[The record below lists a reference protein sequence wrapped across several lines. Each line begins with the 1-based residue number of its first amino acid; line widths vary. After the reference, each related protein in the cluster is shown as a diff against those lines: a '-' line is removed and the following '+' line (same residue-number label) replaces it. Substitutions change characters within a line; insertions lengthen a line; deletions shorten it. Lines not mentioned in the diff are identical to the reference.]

1 VGVVRPLWRGR
12 PVTEGS
18 IRPVIAYNS
27 TKALAAPLLDPTHG
41 LSSEYT
47 MQIDDTEHTA
57 EPIDPLAGGPPPRTL
72 SKRDGQPAPPLRPFP
87 YLSFLVVCLFILL
100 MLPYVAERVQYAL
113 TRGYHQARADVARRL
128 LSNKDHPES
137 RFTFVA
143 MKVEPSVVGINTLE
157 NMRPRSRREAASLY
171 EPRKTGIG
179 SGVIVDETGYV
190 ITNLHVIADAEEVVV
205 ELADGRIVDEVTVVG
220 VDPPSDLAVLKI
232 NAGKLT
238 AVEWGDSEDL
248 EPGDQVLAVG
258 SPFGLA
264 HTVTAGIISAKDR
277 PASTRMAYQD
287 FLQTDT
293 AINPGSS
300 GGPLVDLNGDVVGIN
315 TAIIGET
322 YRGISF
328 AIPSRLAQE
337 VYEQLIEKGRV
348 DRGYLGVGSDRV
360 TEEMAER
367 LGLGEARGV
376 LVSHVERDTPAQE
389 AGMTEGD
396 VILQWNGQ
404 EIGRPRDLG
413 WAVVTT
419 EIGSGA
425 TARVFRDGREIELSV
440 VVGRWPE
447 RR

>member
-1 VGVVRPLWRGR
+1 MP
-12 PVTEGS
+12 
-18 IRPVIAYNS
+18 
-27 TKALAAPLLDPTHG
+27 
-41 LSSEYT
+41 
-47 MQIDDTEHTA
+47 IDDTERTA
-57 EPIDPLAGGPPPRTL
+57 DPIEQPAGGPSERPAKL
-72 SKRDGQPAPPLRPFP
+72 SLPKPDRRAVPPLRPFP

-113 TRGYHQARADVARRL
+113 TRGYQQARADVARRL
-128 LSNKDHPES
+128 LDEKTHPES
-137 RFTFVA
+137 RFTHVA
-143 MKVEPSVVGINTLE
+143 MKVEPSVVGIETVE
-157 NMRPRSRREAASLY
+157 NVRPGSRREAASRH
-171 EPRKTGIG
+171 EPRTTGIG

-190 ITNLHVIADAEEVVV
+190 ITNLHVIAEAEAVVV
-205 ELADGRIVDEVTVVG
+205 ELSDGRIVDDVTVVG
-220 VDPPSDLAVLKI
+220 ADRASDLAVLKI
-232 NAGKLT
+232 NVGKLT
-238 AVEWGDSEDL
+238 AAEWGDSEKL

-300 GGPLVDLNGDVVGIN
+300 GGPLVNLDGDVVGIN

-322 YRGISF
+322 YQGISF
-328 AIPSRLAQE
+328 AIPSRLARE

-348 DRGYLGVGSDRV
+348 DRGYLGVSSDEV
-360 TEEMAER
+360 TEEMAQR
-367 LGLGEARGV
+367 LGLAEARGV
-376 LVSHVERDTPAQE
+376 LVSHVERDTPAQRS
-389 AGMTEGD
+389 GMTEGD
-396 VILQWNGQ
+396 VVLQWNGQ

-419 EIGSGA
+419 KIGSEA
-425 TARVFRDGREIELSV
+425 TARVLRGGREIELTV

-447 RR
+447 QRRR

>member
-1 VGVVRPLWRGR
+1 MP
-12 PVTEGS
+12 
-18 IRPVIAYNS
+18 
-27 TKALAAPLLDPTHG
+27 
-41 LSSEYT
+41 
-47 MQIDDTEHTA
+47 IDDTEPGA
-57 EPIDPLAGGPPPRTL
+57 EPLEQPAGGPSERPAKL
-72 SKRDGQPAPPLRPFP
+72 SLPKPDRQPVPPLRPFP
-87 YLSFLVVCLFILL
+87 YLSFLAVCLFILL

-128 LSNKDHPES
+128 LAESPHPES
-137 RFTFVA
+137 RFAHVA
-143 MKVEPSVVGINTLE
+143 MKVEPSVVGIETVESVRL
-157 NMRPRSRREAASLY
+157 RSRREAGSRH
-171 EPRKTGIG
+171 EPRTTGIG
-179 SGVIVDETGYV
+179 SGVIVDETGYIV
-190 ITNLHVIADAEEVVV
+190 TNLHVIADAEAVVV
-205 ELADGRIVDEVTVVG
+205 ELSDGRIVDDVTVVG
-220 VDPPSDLAVLKI
+220 VDRPSDLAVLKI

-238 AVEWGDSEDL
+238 AAEWGDSEKL

-300 GGPLVDLNGDVVGIN
+300 GGPLVNLDGDVVGIN
-315 TAIIGET
+315 TAILGET
-322 YRGISF
+322 YQGISF
-328 AIPSRLAQE
+328 AIPSRLARE
-337 VYEQLIEKGRV
+337 VYEQLIEKGKV

-360 TEEMAER
+360 TQEMAQR
-367 LGLGEARGV
+367 LGLGKARGV
-376 LVSHVERDTPAQE
+376 LVAHVEKNTPAQR

-419 EIGSGA
+419 RIGSEA
-425 TARVFRDGREIELSV
+425 TARVFRDGGEIELTV

-447 RR
+447 RRRQ